1 MVDLS
6 IANFEGVVIRTP
18 VGSDVVYLIGG
29 ENICTKPLQPFDEQV
44 CDFLS
49 DLSKQLATTRAAD
62 ENADVNTFGFWCR
75 RRHIDT
81 LKEEHSG
88 GAVRLGRGLMFHITP
103 ANVPVNFAYS
113 FAFSLL
119 AGNANIIRVPTQL
132 FPQVDIICRSISD
145 LFERKKYSE
154 LKKMNAFVRYDSDD
168 SITGNFSSLCDG
180 RIIWGGDQTIQNI
193 RRISIPARSVEITFA
208 DRYSFCVMDSEA
220 VVTLGVKDLREL
232 ARRFYNDTYLMDQNA
247 CSTPHLVVWIGPEK
261 EVAKKMFWPAVRD
274 HVKRVYEFDISVSY
288 NKYSQLCHDA
298 INLDC
303 VTKITRYENH
313 LYRLAVEKLP
323 LEVDKLRGKYGYFFE
338 HDIDEIDTLVEIV
351 NHKYQT
357 LTYFGIEENSLRQF
371 VVNNR
376 LLGIDRVVPVGRA
389 LDMEIVWDGYDIVRT
404 LSRVIGR

>member
-1 MVDLS
+1 
-6 IANFEGVVIRTP
+6 
-18 VGSDVVYLIGG
+18 
-29 ENICTKPLQPFDEQV
+29 
-44 CDFLS
+44 
-49 DLSKQLATTRAAD
+49 
-62 ENADVNTFGFWCR
+62 
-75 RRHIDT
+75 
-81 LKEEHSG
+81 
-88 GAVRLGRGLMFHITP
+88 
-103 ANVPVNFAYS
+103 
-113 FAFSLL
+113 
-119 AGNANIIRVPTQL
+119 
-132 FPQVDIICRSISD
+132 
-145 LFERKKYSE
+145 
-154 LKKMNAFVRYDSDD
+154 
-168 SITGNFSSLCDG
+168 
-180 RIIWGGDQTIQNI
+180 
-193 RRISIPARSVEITFA
+193 
-208 DRYSFCVMDSEA
+208 MDSEA